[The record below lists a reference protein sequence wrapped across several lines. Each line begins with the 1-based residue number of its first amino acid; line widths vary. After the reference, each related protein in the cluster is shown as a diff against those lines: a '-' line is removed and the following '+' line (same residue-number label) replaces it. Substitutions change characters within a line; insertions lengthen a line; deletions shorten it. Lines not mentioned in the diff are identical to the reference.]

1 MNRRLVSHVLGA
13 MGVLKQSASP
23 RFDAVVEDIIKYRRI
38 HVHVDAD
45 HDAEWFRG
53 VFLPLV
59 HHSGGRMREV
69 SMGIVTRIRVVD
81 ACYAAMWSAMKAVR
95 DSRERI
101 C

>member
-1 MNRRLVSHVLGA
+1 

-23 RFDAVVEDIIKYRRI
+23 RFDAMVAGCSRLTVAEDVIEYRRI
-38 HVHVDAD
+38 HVNVDAD
-45 HDAEWFRG
+45 HDAEGFGG

-69 SMGIVTRIRVVD
+69 SMGIVTRIRMAD
-81 ACYAAMWSAMKAVR
+81 ACYAAMWSEMKAVG
-95 DSRERI
+95 DSRERT